1 MGLFSFLTKKK
12 EKETKEDLDKGLE
25 KTKTS
30 VFSKITKAIMGKST
44 VDDEVLD
51 NLEEILITS
60 DVGVE
65 TTLKIIDRIQAR
77 VARDKYVGTNE
88 LNSILKQE
96 IAALLQENESGDG
109 TTFDIPADK
118 KPYVIMVVGVNGVGK
133 TTTIGKLA
141 AIYRKRGKRVLIAAA
156 DTFRAAATE
165 QLEEWAERAG
175 VDIIK
180 AGEGADPSSVIYD
193 AVNAARARNIDVLL
207 CDTAGRLHNKK
218 NLMNELEK
226 MNRIIDRNYPDIKRE
241 NLIVLD
247 GTTGQ
252 NALEQA
258 RQFSSV
264 TDID

>member
-1 MGLFSFLTKKK
+1 MGLFSFLTRKK
-12 EKETKEDLDKGLE
+12 EQKEDLDKGLE

-30 VFSKITKAIMGKST
+30 VFSRISKAIIGKST

-88 LNSILKQE
+88 LNTILKEE
-96 IAALLQENESGDG
+96 IMGLLQENESGDG

-141 AIYRKRGKRVLIAAA
+141 Y
-156 DTFRAAATE
+156 
-165 QLEEWAERAG
+165 QLQECG
-175 VDIIK
+175 Q
-180 AGEGADPSSVIYD
+180 EG
-193 AVNAARARNIDVLL
+193 RARCFRHLPCRCRQPAPDL
-207 CDTAGRLHNKK
+207 GR
-218 NLMNELEK
+218 
-226 MNRIIDRNYPDIKRE
+226 
-241 NLIVLD
+241 
-247 GTTGQ
+247 
-252 NALEQA
+252 
-258 RQFSSV
+258 
-264 TDID
+264 